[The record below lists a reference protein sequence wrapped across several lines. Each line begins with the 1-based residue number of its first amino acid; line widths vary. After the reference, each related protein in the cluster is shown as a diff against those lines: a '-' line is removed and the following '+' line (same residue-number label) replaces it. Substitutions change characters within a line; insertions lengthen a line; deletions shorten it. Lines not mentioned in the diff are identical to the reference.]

1 MQVYLEKND
10 YIIQSVEPLST
21 LKEKRLAVF
30 ILVKEKSNA
39 RQLSVITREAVQ
51 EVKYADVYLTQKW
64 KISMA
69 INQQMLYGS
78 ILDMMKAIW

>member
-1 MQVYLEKND
+1 M
-10 YIIQSVEPLST
+10 
-21 LKEKRLAVF
+21 
-30 ILVKEKSNA
+30 KEKSNA

>member
-51 EVKYADVYLTQKW
+51 EVKYADVYLTQKMEDIHGH
-64 KISMA
+64 KSA
-69 INQQMLYGS
+69 
-78 ILDMMKAIW
+78 DDVFFDF